1 MKCQR
6 CVYVCDFGGVDSQGI
21 TRRTLEKRCEGSKG
35 VRQVNFQ
42 RITQAKG
49 ISTNKDP
56 EAEMFLADW
65 RHTTVSCVIGT
76 E

>member
-1 MKCQR
+1 MSDV
-6 CVYVCDFGGVDSQGI
+6 CVILWSRLQGI
-21 TRRTLEKRCEGSKG
+21 TEKNIEKRCEGSKG

-56 EAEMFLADW
+56 EAEMFLQ
-65 RHTTVSCVIGT
+65 IGGIPQCPV
-76 E
+76 